1 MWQTIVDFFK
11 MIFSRQTPDEDAPGQ
26 TFTRTAGDAKALADR
41 SLETIA
47 REPTGRIP
55 CPWHQEYTPSCA
67 FDNSNRTFHCYGCAR
82 SGNIQTLITR
92 LQSPGVYVEAV
103 R

>member
-1 MWQTIVDFFK
+1 MWQAILNFLRT
-11 MIFSRQTPDEDAPGQ
+11 IFSRQTPDEDMPAP
-26 TFTRTAGDAKALADR
+26 TFTRTATEAAALSAR

-82 SGNIQTLITR
+82 NGNIQTLITR
-92 LQSPGVYVEAV
+92 LQSPGVYVEGV